1 MKLMREPMKPL
12 PKSREDWLAEIVAA
26 YLDAREAIPFGEVL
40 GEPFRDADLFHLAS
54 TVALKFRGY
63 SRSARRQKSADEA
76 ARASYAANVRV
87 NRSVLKDPRLAFA
100 LCYLASHYGLWLL
113 TAERA
118 EELMADMERNRK
130 ALARLIAGGT
140 KSNTALHRTGAR
152 DARSGR

>member
-40 GEPFRDADLFHLAS
+40 GEPFRDATCSIWRLLWLSSSA
-54 TVALKFRGY
+54 AIRG
-63 SRSARRQKSADEA
+63 RARREKSADEA
-76 ARASYAANVRV
+76 ALASYAANVRV

-100 LCYLASHYGLWLL
+100 LCYLASHYGLRLL

-130 ALARLIAGGT
+130 ALARLIAGGP

-152 DARSGR
+152 DARSCR